1 MLTYGEAHKKRLTVK
16 EIKENLKLDIVKRID
31 GNTFRYQKKNGDWA
45 IRLWDTEII
54 TEQPDNRT
62 ILTTGGFNTVLTRDR
77 LNKFLKRFK
86 GQSGGFNGVRTCKR
100 ILYYVAPDG
109 SESIFYDGM
118 VIEANGYPIKP
129 LKVISK
135 ATIRMQKQLKAYID
149 GLDKWLDKYYTD
161 KKWDINKADADRQ
174 GDCWSCLFVDGT
186 GKPAMGTGHLQ
197 GHLKEKY
204 YMWSLIVNA
213 LKEKGYVDPLF
224 IISIGSRDSIK
235 RAVRTYFQKALNI

>member
-118 VIEANGYPIKP
+118 VIEAN
-129 LKVISK
+129 
-135 ATIRMQKQLKAYID
+135 D